1 MENFFPFFLALSRAL
16 LKYLSQCGT
25 TTLHR
30 FSAFKVHKSEG
41 KICFCHPI
49 HIRGR
54 TQPKTIWEKDE
65 AYFSGVKSS
74 TWSENG
80 RTNEILFQNTQF
92 SLLFVES
99 FKFERVKLTF
109 PHSLRSVWQS
119 PWKWPPNCLIKSR
132 FFAFFAQICALKKNN
147 KVDVKIEMW
156 QFRWFSNTVKKY

>member
-80 RTNEILFQNTQF
+80 RTNEMYAIFSSICWDFQVWESKTHFSTQF
-92 SLLFVES
+92 EKCMAKSL
-99 FKFERVKLTF
+99 KMTPKLSHQISIFCIFCTN
-109 PHSLRSVWQS
+109 LR
-119 PWKWPPNCLIKSR
+119 
-132 FFAFFAQICALKKNN
+132 LKKNN
-147 KVDVKIEMW
+147 MVDVKIEMW